1 MTPLDAFSWLSA
13 HLGHDKAEVAVQ
25 RCLKHE
31 DALEAIA
38 VSLFHASDPR
48 RQTFRQCIRAILKEL
63 KQ

>member
-1 MTPLDAFSWLSA
+1 MTALDAFSWLSA
-13 HLGHDKAEVAVQ
+13 HLGHDKAETAIM

-31 DALEAIA
+31 DALEAIT

-48 RQTFRQCIRAILKEL
+48 RQTFRQCIRAIIKEL